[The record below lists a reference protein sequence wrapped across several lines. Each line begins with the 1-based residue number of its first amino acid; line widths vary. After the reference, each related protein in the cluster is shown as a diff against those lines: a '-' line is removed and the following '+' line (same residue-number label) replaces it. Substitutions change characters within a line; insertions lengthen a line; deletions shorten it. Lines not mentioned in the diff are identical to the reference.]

1 VAIVGKPQLVVLVGT
16 GAGRGYTI
24 DARLTIGRDPDC
36 DVWIPDTDVTRN
48 HAVVERTPG
57 DEFVL
62 RDLGSRNGTRVN
74 GTRVQERVLKIGD
87 MVGVAAS
94 TVLMF
99 THHDPVQDQ
108 FMHLQKM
115 EALGQLAGGVA
126 HDFNNLLAVI
136 ANNALFLQGPPCGW
150 EAVNECAQEI
160 SQAVER
166 GAGLTQSLLEFARS
180 GRYDE
185 KPVDLSH
192 LLDDAIALA
201 RRTFDRAIEISADL
215 HPNQTVA
222 GDRLQLFQVMMNI
235 LLNAKDAMPD
245 GGRLVVASEIVEL
258 HDADVATRPLRTGP
272 HARVRIQDDGVGM
285 DEVTRRRVF
294 EPFFTTKDKT
304 KGTGLGL
311 SMAYGIVKRHRGHI
325 EVDARPQRGS
335 VFTIFLPLLPD
346 VGVPEV
352 RRRQPTGDMARV
364 QKGCVLVV
372 DDDELVVRST
382 TRLLQSLGFETLEAR
397 DGAEAVAAFEEHRTQ
412 IDVVL
417 LDLVMPN
424 VSGTQTFH
432 ILKKLDPQVRVLL
445 TSGYTDHQNVD
456 TLLERGACGFIPKPP
471 QASTLGS
478 VITELLGKR
487 PAR

>member
-1 VAIVGKPQLVVLVGT
+1 
-16 GAGRGYTI
+16 
-24 DARLTIGRDPDC
+24 
-36 DVWIPDTDVTRN
+36 
-48 HAVVERTPG
+48 
-57 DEFVL
+57 
-62 RDLGSRNGTRVN
+62 
-74 GTRVQERVLKIGD
+74 
-87 MVGVAAS
+87 
-94 TVLMF
+94 
-99 THHDPVQDQ
+99 
-108 FMHLQKM
+108 MHLQKM

-136 ANNALFLQGPPCGW
+136 ANNALFLQGPPCEW
-150 EAVNECAQEI
+150 EEVKDCAVEI

-166 GAGLTQSLLEFARS
+166 GAGLTQSLLDFARS
-180 GRYDE
+180 GRYNE
-185 KPVDLSH
+185 KPVDLSR
-192 LLDDAIALA
+192 LLEDVIALA
-201 RRTFDRAIEISADL
+201 RRTFDRAIEIFADL
-215 HPNQTVA
+215 HPLQTVA
-222 GDRLQLFQVMMNI
+222 GDRLQLFQVMMNL
-235 LLNAKDAMPD
+235 LLNAQDAMPD
-245 GGRLVVASEIVEL
+245 GGRLKVVSEVIDLAEG
-258 HDADVATRPLRTGP
+258 DIATRPLRSGL
-272 HARVRIQDDGVGM
+272 HARIQVEDDGVGM
-285 DEVTRRRVF
+285 DDVTRRRVF

-311 SMAYGIVKRHRGHI
+311 SMAYGIVKRHRGHV
-325 EVDARPQRGS
+325 EVDAQPHRGS

-346 VGVPEV
+346 VDVPEI

-372 DDDELVVRST
+372 DDDELIVRST

-397 DGAEAVAAFEEHRTQ
+397 DGAEAIAAFEEHHEK

-471 QASTLGS
+471 QAATLNS
-478 VITELLGKR
+478 VITEILGR
-487 PAR
+487 GPRG